1 MKKFG
6 LPIWFPYPNSWLSAL
21 MLSVLMTAFANTIRR
36 NSELLLNLARW
47 SNRPEQFIIWL
58 ILLLILPIPAI
69 AFLHHFFLGRFI
81 SAIPGE
87 KISKIQG
94 FVPGIISWWESLYSW
109 LVFIVST
116 LAATLFCTPFLP
128 LFNLSYE
135 KIITNYNSTD
145 RNIQTIFAV
154 VWLIN
159 AALIYQIGY
168 LFKCRLV
175 YGDSV
180 DNTAENPKLDT
191 SPQIE
196 TDSMGDETI
205 STQMQTAEELPA
217 KKPTFLSFITKHGK
231 SPKKIFTII
240 LIPLVAAWI
249 YLFAKLPEV
258 QQTANLADKIRLS
271 VSSEAT
277 PVNAKSTE
285 VDTFDKGLSK
295 GKSAAKLARVAESQE
310 EWKMVEN
317 MWREAIFLMNS
328 VPSSSPDYALSQ
340 QKITQ
345 YQVYLDFAKQS
356 AGGGK

>member
-21 MLSVLMTAFANTIRR
+21 ILSVLMTAFVNIIRR

-47 SNRPEQFIIWL
+47 SNRPEQFLIWL

-69 AFLHHFFLGRFI
+69 AFLHHFFLSRFI
-81 SAIPGE
+81 SPIPGE

-94 FVPGIISWWESLYSW
+94 FVPGIISWWESLSSW
-109 LVFIVST
+109 LVFILST

-128 LFNLSYE
+128 FFNLNYE
-135 KIITNYNSTD
+135 KIITNSSPID

-180 DNTAENPKLDT
+180 DSLAENSNLDT
-191 SPQIE
+191 SPKIV

-205 STQMQTAEELPA
+205 STQMQTSEELPA

-231 SPKKIFTII
+231 SPKKIFTIV
-240 LIPLVAAWI
+240 LIPLVAVWI

-271 VSSEAT
+271 VSSEVT
-277 PVNAKSTE
+277 QVSSKSLE
-285 VDTFDKGLSK
+285 VDNFEKGLSK
-295 GKSAAKLARVAESQE
+295 GKSAAKLARVAESQD

-356 AGGGK
+356 AGSK

>member
-21 MLSVLMTAFANTIRR
+21 MLSVLMTAFVNIIRR
-36 NSELLLNLARW
+36 NSELLLNVARW

-69 AFLHHFFLGRFI
+69 AFLHHFFLSRFI
-81 SAIPGE
+81 SPIPGE
-87 KISKIQG
+87 KISKFPG
-94 FVPGIISWWESLYSW
+94 FFPRLISWWESLYSW
-109 LVFIVST
+109 LVFTLST
-116 LAATLFCTPFLP
+116 LAATLFSTPFLP
-128 LFNLSYE
+128 LFNLNYE
-135 KIITNYNSTD
+135 KIITNYNFINI
-145 RNIQTIFAV
+145 NIQTIFAV

-159 AALIYQIGY
+159 AALIYHVGY

-180 DNTAENPKLDT
+180 DTLAENSNLDA
-191 SPQIE
+191 SNQ
-196 TDSMGDETI
+196 TDTNSIGDETT
-205 STQMQTAEELPA
+205 STQMQTAEQPA
-217 KKPTFLSFITKHGK
+217 KKPIFLSFIAKQVK
-231 SPKKIFTII
+231 SPKRILTII

-258 QQTANLADKIRLS
+258 QQTANLADRIRLS
-271 VSSEAT
+271 VSSEIT
-277 PVNAKSTE
+277 PVNSKPTE
-285 VDTFDKGLSK
+285 VETFEKGLSK
-295 GKSAAKLARVAESQE
+295 GKSAAKLARIAESQD
-310 EWKMVEN
+310 EWKMVED
-317 MWREAIFLMNS
+317 MWKEAIFLMNS

-356 AGGGK
+356 AGSK

>member
-21 MLSVLMTAFANTIRR
+21 MLSVLMTAFVNTIRR

-47 SNRPEQFIIWL
+47 SNRPEQLIIWL

-87 KISKIQG
+87 KISTIQG
-94 FVPGIISWWESLYSW
+94 FFPGIISWWESLSSW
-109 LVFIVST
+109 LVFSLST

-128 LFNLSYE
+128 LFNLNYE
-135 KIITNYNSTD
+135 KIITNSSPID

-180 DNTAENPKLDT
+180 DSLAENSKLDT

-205 STQMQTAEELPA
+205 STQMQTTEELPA

-231 SPKKIFTII
+231 SPKKIFTIV
-240 LIPLVAAWI
+240 LIPLVAVWI

-271 VSSEAT
+271 VSSEVT
-277 PVNAKSTE
+277 PVSSKSLE
-285 VDTFDKGLSK
+285 VDNFEKGLSK
-295 GKSAAKLARVAESQE
+295 GKSAAKLARVAESQD

-328 VPSSSPDYALSQ
+328 VPSSSTDYALSQ

-356 AGGGK
+356 AAGGR